1 MHCVAP
7 VTSPPAN
14 LPSPSLAGTRY
25 ILVQCD
31 RFGSDRGRPSLRF
44 EVWMGRRRRKGASRS
59 HGNEDDRPGDLCSG
73 AVAGGGLCRR
83 ADAADCGPN
92 CSLRFGSG
100 AAFRERTRRTP
111 VDRKRAFFTDGGVG
125 GRSLLRPLR
134 QERRAG
140 RGLEYDPW
148 EPFNTKVFE
157 FNRQVDKWILKPV
170 AQGYDAVVPNPV
182 QIGISN
188 LFYNIRF
195 PSRFINNLA
204 QGKLAGAGTEVG
216 RFLLNSTFGLAGLV
230 DVAKYLD
237 ITTPEED
244 TGQTLGYYGVGPG
257 PYVVLPLLPPFTV
270 RDLIGYVGDIALNPI
285 NWMVFPIIEVDG
297 IPSLVAHHNRTTSSI
312 AQIGGRVEEVLN
324 ERSLNLEKFQGVE
337 EATLDLYTAVK
348 NAYIQKRRN
357 AIRD

>member
-1 MHCVAP
+1 MHRAAMETKMIGRVICA
-7 VTSPPAN
+7 
-14 LPSPSLAGTRY
+14 LALL
-25 ILVQCD
+25 LVVGC
-31 RFGSDRGRPSLRF
+31 
-44 EVWMGRRRRKGASRS
+44 
-59 HGNEDDRPGDLCSG
+59 
-73 AVAGGGLCRR
+73 AGGPTRPT
-83 ADAADCGPN
+83 ADPTAR
-92 CSLRFGSG
+92 SGSG
-100 AAFRERTRRTP
+100 VEP
-111 VDRKRAFFTDGGVG
+111 
-125 GRSLLRPLR
+125 RSVNGLGEPLLIANAPSSPT
-134 QERRAG
+134 EASADDPFYDPFAKSDEPEG
-140 RGLEYDPW
+140 GLEYDPW